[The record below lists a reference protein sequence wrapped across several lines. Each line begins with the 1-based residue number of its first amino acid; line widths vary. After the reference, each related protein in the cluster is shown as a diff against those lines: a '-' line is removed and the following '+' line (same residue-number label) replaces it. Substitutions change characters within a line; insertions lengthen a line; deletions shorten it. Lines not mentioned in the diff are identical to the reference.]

1 MKLHYTIIASAIII
15 IACNS
20 AASTSNNKSEFNA
33 DKEQQNIMAVVEKE
47 TASFFARDYE
57 GWKGTRAQQAYDFQ
71 GWNNA
76 DGTFEVENGWQD
88 VNADIKKYIQNDS
101 IPIQAKPEI
110 LRKNIMCKFYADTC
124 AYLTWDEYTRED
136 SSKVFFKSK
145 DLRLMEKQNGEWKIV
160 TVASFWDYKN
170 KFLRENIQ

>member
-1 MKLHYTIIASAIII
+1 MES
-15 IACNS
+15 
-20 AASTSNNKSEFNA
+20 
-33 DKEQQNIMAVVEKE
+33 
-47 TASFFARDYE
+47 
-57 GWKGTRAQQAYDFQ
+57 TRAQQAYDFQ

-88 VNADIKKYIQNDS
+88 VNTGIKNYIENNS
-101 IPIQAKPEI
+101 IPIQTKPEI

-170 KFLRENIQ
+170 KISKESIQ